1 MLSIGSPVLATV
13 PGLELP
19 DGHGCLNCVDT
30 EASRRERLTAM
41 GGGRDYHYGSLADR
55 DRTDPVQQRDSGDCR
70 PSPTCLVSHSKEP
83 GFCLLLV
90 GLVHEPGHV
99 SATLGVVPCISAE
112 QHDGTTVGST
122 RPPESLLNRERF
134 LS

>member
-13 PGLELP
+13 PGLKFP
-19 DGHGCLNCVDT
+19 DGHGCLHGIDA

-41 GGGRDYHYGSLADR
+41 GGGRDDHYGSLADR

-70 PSPTCLVSHSKEP
+70 PSPTCLVGHAKEP
-83 GFCLLLV
+83 GFCVLLV
-90 GLVHEPGHV
+90 GLVHEPGHIRA
-99 SATLGVVPCISAE
+99 SLGMVPCVPTE
-112 QHDGTTVGST
+112 QNHGTTVGSA
-122 RPPESLLNRERF
+122 RPPEDLLNGERF